1 MSHLQAGI
9 LVVEV
14 GIIALSSLLGILT
27 GYYRGPRS

>member
-14 GIIALSSLLGILT
+14 GIIAIAYLATLLW
-27 GYYRGPRS
+27 GPRRVP